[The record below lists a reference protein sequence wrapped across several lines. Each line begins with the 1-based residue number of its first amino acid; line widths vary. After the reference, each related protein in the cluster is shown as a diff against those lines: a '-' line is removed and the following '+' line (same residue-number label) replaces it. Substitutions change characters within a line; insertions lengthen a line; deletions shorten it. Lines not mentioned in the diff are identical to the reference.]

1 MASTVLITGASQG
14 IGKATAR
21 LFAKNGY
28 NVVLAARNSERLQA
42 VADEIRVQGCQ
53 ALAVPTDV
61 AKVEQVNF
69 LVEKALAAFGHVDV
83 LVNNA
88 GICMNGEMA
97 QTTLEDWRQIIDVNL
112 WGYIH
117 TIHALLPQFLE
128 RRAGT
133 IINVGS
139 FGGKVPL
146 PKMTAYCTSKFAIT
160 GLTETLRIDLEP
172 QGINVC
178 AVHPS
183 VTNSDFLE
191 RTIFRGQQASKQR
204 EQMNSLLSSP
214 LASQPEDVAKT
225 ILDLVKHPH
234 SEVVVGS
241 AAIATTAYR
250 LAPGLTQW
258 AMQQSVA
265 NS

>member
-1 MASTVLITGASQG
+1 MVTVLITGASQG
-14 IGKATAR
+14 IGRATAC
-21 LFAKNGY
+21 LFAENGY
-28 NVVLAARNSERLQA
+28 DVILAARNAERLNH
-42 VADEIRVQGCQ
+42 VAEEIRAKGRE

-61 AKVEQVNF
+61 SQVEQVNV
-69 LVEKALAAFGHVDV
+69 LVEKALDTFGSIDV

-97 QTTLEDWRQIIDVNL
+97 QTTLEDWRQIIDINL
-112 WGYIH
+112 WGYIY
-117 TIHALLPQFLE
+117 TLHALLPQFLE

-146 PKMTAYCTSKFAIT
+146 PKMTAYCTSKFAVT
-160 GLTETLRIDLEP
+160 GLTETLRLELEP
-172 QGINVC
+172 KGIHVC

-191 RTIFRGQQASKQR
+191 RTIFRGEEASQQR
-204 EQMNSLLSSP
+204 EQMSSLLSSP
-214 LASQPEDVAKT
+214 VASQSEDVAKV
-225 ILDLVKHPH
+225 ILKMVKHPQ

-241 AAIATTAYR
+241 AAVPTAAYR
-250 LAPGLTQW
+250 LAPGLTEW
-258 AMQQSVA
+258 LMQQTTKS
-265 NS
+265 

>member
-21 LFAKNGY
+21 LFAQNGY
-28 NVVLAARNSERLQA
+28 TVVLAARNSERLQA
-42 VADEIRVQGCQ
+42 IADEIQAQGCQ

-61 AKVEQVNF
+61 TQIEQVQV
-69 LVEKALAAFGHVDV
+69 LVKKALAACGHVDV

-97 QTTLEDWRQIIDVNL
+97 QTTLEDWRRVIDVNL

-128 RRAGT
+128 RQAGT

-146 PKMTAYCTSKFAIT
+146 PQMTAYCTSKFAVT
-160 GLTETLRIDLEP
+160 GLTETLRIELEP
-172 QGINVC
+172 KGINVC

-191 RTIFRGQQASKQR
+191 RSIFKGQKASEQR
-204 EQMNSLLSSP
+204 EQMQSLLSSP
-214 LASQPEDVAKT
+214 LTSQPEDVAKT
-225 ILDLVKHPH
+225 ILDMVKHPH

-241 AAIATTAYR
+241 AAVATAAYR

-258 AMQQSVA
+258 AMQQTVTK
-265 NS
+265 

>member
-1 MASTVLITGASQG
+1 MVTVLITGASQG
-14 IGKATAR
+14 IGRATAC
-21 LFAKNGY
+21 LFAENGY
-28 NVVLAARNSERLQA
+28 DVVLAARNAERLNR
-42 VADEIRVQGCQ
+42 VAEEIRAKGRE

-61 AKVEQVNF
+61 SQVEQVNV
-69 LVEKALAAFGHVDV
+69 LIEKALDAFGSIDV

-97 QTTLEDWRQIIDVNL
+97 QTTLEDWRQIIDINL
-112 WGYIH
+112 WGYIY
-117 TIHALLPQFLE
+117 TLHALLPQFLE

-146 PKMTAYCTSKFAIT
+146 PKMTAYCTSKFAVT
-160 GLTETLRIDLEP
+160 GLTETLRLELEP
-172 QGINVC
+172 KGIHVC

-191 RTIFRGQQASKQR
+191 RTIFRGEEASQQR
-204 EQMNSLLSSP
+204 EQMSSLLSSP
-214 LASQPEDVAKT
+214 VASQSEDVAKV
-225 ILDLVKHPH
+225 ILKMVKHPQ

-241 AAIATTAYR
+241 AAVPTAAYR
-250 LAPGLTQW
+250 LAPGLTEW
-258 AMQQSVA
+258 LMQQTTKS
-265 NS
+265 